1 MNDDFVRRVMPQIER
16 VALAAKRRAS
26 RVITDA
32 HQLFM
37 VYVHKRDGL
46 LRDAIRADVTDESRA
61 DFEDR
66 LQLLAGESAETVW
79 VDDEEDSKNI

>member
-1 MNDDFVRRVMPQIER
+1 MNDDFVKRMMPTIER

-26 RVITDA
+26 RVVTDTN
-32 HQLFM
+32 QLWM
-37 VYVHKRDGL
+37 VYVHQRDGL